1 MAVGDGSGA
10 KSSEKLNDLP
20 IFNVE
25 KLQSNMKVILYSRT
39 FLSIIG
45 GIIAGISGFTGLTGF
60 IFYFLVMAVTS
71 VGLIT
76 KANFSVPSYFDS
88 WNRVIF
94 DGFLSGLLLY
104 LSKGDLTYASLH
116 LPLCYVRF
124 ASLALSSLDQHQLIP
139 FNIMMLIIM
148 Y

>member
-45 GIIAGISGFTGLTGF
+45 GIIAGILGFTGLTGF

-94 DGFLSGLLLY
+94 DGFLSGLLLINDSDDY
-104 LSKGDLTYASLH
+104 GL
-116 LPLCYVRF
+116 
-124 ASLALSSLDQHQLIP
+124 
-139 FNIMMLIIM
+139 
-148 Y
+148 